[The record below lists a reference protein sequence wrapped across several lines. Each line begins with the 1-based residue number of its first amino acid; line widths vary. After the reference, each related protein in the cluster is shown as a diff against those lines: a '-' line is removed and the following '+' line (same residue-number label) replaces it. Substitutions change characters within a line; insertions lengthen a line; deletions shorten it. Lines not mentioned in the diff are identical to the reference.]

1 MRGILLNSYGVDF
14 DGVPFH
20 LQDVATLTIAA
31 LKMHSQNPL
40 IYDQDYF
47 PVFQGA
53 ESLSSTI
60 FCNFFGRCTYYQH
73 RLHWLST
80 DLSHK
85 NTPPRLPS
93 SHEIAFLPSMI
104 SLLSSLSIN
113 LLSHM

>member
-40 IYDQDYF
+40 I
-47 PVFQGA
+47 GA

-113 LLSHM
+113 LLSH

>member
-40 IYDQDYF
+40 I
-47 PVFQGA
+47 GA

-73 RLHWLST
+73 
-80 DLSHK
+80 LSHK